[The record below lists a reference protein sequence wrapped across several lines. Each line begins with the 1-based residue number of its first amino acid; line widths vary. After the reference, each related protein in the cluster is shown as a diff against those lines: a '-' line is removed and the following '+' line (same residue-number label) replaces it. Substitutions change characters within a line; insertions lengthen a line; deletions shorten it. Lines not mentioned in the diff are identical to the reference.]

1 MYSDLRL
8 RTENVGTVNC
18 KRIFVNPLK
27 SHLIVVGLFSGDGAN
42 PNSFIVEES
51 KFRQKLKPACCFH

>member
-8 RTENVGTVNC
+8 RTENVGTV
-18 KRIFVNPLK
+18 FVNPLK
-27 SHLIVVGLFSGDGAN
+27 SHLIVVGLFSGDGVN

-51 KFRQKLKPACCFH
+51 KFRPKLKPACCFH